1 VVPGFPGSPGGKIKK
16 TRRIVGRRSGV
27 SVKRRGGVN
36 SPFSWR
42 LRCVGSPGSP
52 GPLTM
57 TMESATRRAKTQR
70 HSCRPSPDLRS
81 GNRFRDTHQ
90 PAARH
95 FSIIQNWAA
104 NSTLVVQLFSNET
117 RDKTTKT
124 GSPRAVKL
132 RPFEGSSRRGRSPAA
147 VSRKGFSS
155 GRGVTPKPGS
165 HRSPKPLGPYG
176 VPVAGGQQITK
187 TSRVL
192 NEGKVS

>member
-1 VVPGFPGSPGGKIKK
+1 M
-16 TRRIVGRRSGV
+16 
-27 SVKRRGGVN
+27 RRGG
-36 SPFSWR
+36 R
-42 LRCVGSPGSP
+42 
-52 GPLTM
+52 
-57 TMESATRRAKTQR
+57 
-70 HSCRPSPDLRS
+70 RPSGTASVIPTSLVPTKS
-81 GNRFRDTHQ
+81 GPFKVRHFLPDTHQ

-95 FSIIQNWAA
+95 FSIIQNWVA

-117 RDKTTKT
+117 RDQTTKT